1 MTLSTISNVINRV
14 SSSCV
19 LQTVP
24 FYKTATVS
32 IQAGYFF
39 SYYSATTGFT
49 SGPTW
54 NSAATYPTVGKTAT
68 ILSQSNSG
76 SIPFQA
82 SASGSDQYLIGMSF
96 TTQLATAV
104 SAILVDRIAQCQ
116 LNLSETNGNFTGFSA
131 VDRLSPTGSFG
142 SGAQIWCE
150 VSENFSNTISQF
162 YFTYTN
168 QDGIGSRQ
176 TPLIT
181 TIPSATIGNSITPTS
196 GAYIALQGAD
206 SGVRS
211 IESITFV
218 SGSSIAT
225 GKYAVCLVKPIVTSP
240 MYNFGVSSNTTCDY
254 LTQLPCPEKIHDDA
268 YLTWLMWSV
277 NSAANAILWGTL
289 QILCA

>member
-1 MTLSTISNVINRV
+1 MGFNSVQDALNLVNT
-14 SSSCV
+14 
-19 LQTVP
+19 
-24 FYKTATVS
+24 
-32 IQAGYFF
+32 
-39 SYYSATTGFT
+39 SACQYVVWTKL
-49 SGPTW
+49 
-54 NSAATYPTVGKTAT
+54 ATYQNTANLVFSTFKSTSISPTFGDAGGNYPVVGKTAT
-68 ILSQSNSG
+68 VLSQSSSG
-76 SIPFQA
+76 AISFGLPYAGTSNYLVGMLLSVPSSINGYA
-82 SASGSDQYLIGMSF
+82 M
-96 TTQLATAV
+96 
-104 SAILVDRIAQCQ
+104 LVDRIVHCQ

-196 GAYIALQGAD
+196 GVYIALQGAD

>member
-1 MTLSTISNVINRV
+1 MGFNSVDDVFQIAQNGQLV
-14 SSSCV
+14 
-19 LQTVP
+19 TVP
-24 FYKTATVS
+24 FYRVMPSTTTANFPHTMYTS
-32 IQAGYFF
+32 TGFPIFG
-39 SYYSATTGFT
+39 ATTGI
-49 SGPTW
+49 
-54 NSAATYPTVGKTAT
+54 YPAVSKTAQ
-68 ILSQSNSG
+68 ILSQSNTG
-76 SIPFQA
+76 SIPFPKA
-82 SASGSDQYLIGMSF
+82 GTGMSNH
-96 TTQLATAV
+96 LVGWSATPN
-104 SAILVDRIAQCQ
+104 SQGGTFMLVDRIVQCQ
-116 LNLSETNGNFTGFSA
+116 LSQSETNGSFTGFSA
-131 VDRLSPTGSFG
+131 VDRLSPIGYPG

-150 VSENFSNTISQF
+150 VSNVFGGARTIF